1 MVEGSP
7 AQAIGTQMISGGSH
21 ISVCVCTYKRPAF
34 LTRLLEELDRQETS
48 SLFTFSIVVADNDD
62 RRSAETVVR
71 DFAVRS
77 MIPIRYCV
85 QPRQNIALTRNTAV
99 EHAAGDFVAFIDD
112 DEFPDRR
119 WLLTL
124 FEACHEYDAAGVI
137 GPVRRHFDDTPPAWV
152 VKGRFYERPRF
163 STGSVIDWTMGR
175 TNNVLLKREVLAADA
190 QPFRPEFRTG
200 EDQDFFRRMIDKGF
214 LFIWCDEAIA
224 YEVVPPIRWKR
235 TFMLRRALLQGTVS
249 VLHPTFG
256 RRAIA
261 KSVIAVPAYL
271 AALPVSLM
279 FGQSRFMT
287 VLVKLCDHLGRLLA
301 AVGINAIREPYVT
314 D

>member
-249 VLHPTFG
+249 VSIRPSG
-256 RRAIA
+256 G
-261 KSVIAVPAYL
+261 
-271 AALPVSLM
+271 ALSLN
-279 FGQSRFMT
+279 
-287 VLVKLCDHLGRLLA
+287 L
-301 AVGINAIREPYVT
+301 
-314 D
+314 